1 MLALTAFFFLKK
13 HLFFQY
19 SLLLLPPCGQLEED
33 SCLWNNMQ
41 LACHVLHFMD
51 FYIWWSMKSMEMH
64 YFSSRPIPPPD
75 EYYRF
80 ISNVVMA

>member
-13 HLFFQY
+13 HLFFQS

-51 FYIWWSMKSMEMH
+51 FYNIWWSMKSMEMH
-64 YFSSRPIPPPD
+64 YFSSR
-75 EYYRF
+75 F